1 MSNYR
6 GQKHAPSITNEAIKR
21 AIARSGYLIEQRVAD
36 RLSRSGYYV
45 SLNPVFPDPFTTG
58 KTREIDIEADS
69 TYVSPSTRK
78 GFITG
83 IHWSIVCECENN
95 LQPIVFFPYET
106 LDPKER
112 YSLIKCFGVPMK
124 IWNNDEYVDFR
135 LFLPFGDFHHYCS
148 GQIATQY
155 CSLRAIKKGSDEDWI
170 AEHGE
175 EQHDTFNSLISF
187 IQYEI
192 DDVSKDW
199 DLPKN
204 DEEEPLYIEFRYPL
218 IVLGG
223 KLKEAS
229 LGIRGMVLKKAHHIK
244 YLKTAYFGAKQENYI
259 IDVITEDYLAEY
271 ITLIGSEMKR
281 VRRMMTTK
289 KKEVN
294 KSILQILQEAR
305 ATDSPTDAYRRLIHP
320 G

>member
-1 MSNYR
+1 MK
-6 GQKHAPSITNEAIKR
+6 QQPTISITNEDMKR

-36 RLSRSGYYV
+36 MLAKSGYYV
-45 SLNPVFPDPFTTG
+45 TLNPTFPDLIT
-58 KTREIDIEADS
+58 KKAREIDIEADS
-69 TYVSPSTRK
+69 TYVSPLTGE

-83 IHWSIVCECENN
+83 VHWSIVCECENN
-95 LQPIVFFPYET
+95 LQPVVFFPYET
-106 LDPKER
+106 LDPEER
-112 YSLIKCFGVPMK
+112 YSLIKCFGVPMQ
-124 IWNNDEYVDFR
+124 IWENGEYVDLR

-148 GQIATQY
+148 GQIATQW
-155 CSLRAIKKGSDEDWI
+155 CSFRAKKGADEDWI

-192 DDVSKDW
+192 DDFSKDW
-199 DLPKN
+199 NLPEN

-223 KLKEAS
+223 KLMEAS
-229 LGIRGMVLKKAHHIK
+229 LGRRGQVLKRARHIK
-244 YLKTAYFGAKQENYI
+244 YFKSAYFGAEQESYI

-271 ITLIGSEMKR
+271 IALIRSQMKR
-281 VRRMMTTK
+281 VRRMMTTRK
-289 KKEVN
+289 KKINE
-294 KSILQILQEAR
+294 SILKILHEAR
-305 ATDSPTDAYRRLIHP
+305 ATDSPTDAYRRLVHP